1 MSFHVVTAVWGE
13 EFIDLFTRVVVPN
26 LLSTGNLDAL
36 PEGSRYQIFTAPGDQ
51 SLLARATR
59 LLRAVLPVDVVAVDE
74 EGHEGRYSQMTH
86 YHRRAI
92 TDARGAA
99 LIFAS
104 PDSLLSTDALRYVVA
119 RHAVGMRAV
128 VVPPVRLT
136 KESVLPALVAR
147 GSAAFAPRELVR
159 FALDHL
165 HPATLAYMADASRFN
180 AFPTGLQWRV
190 GEEGM
195 ISRSFHLYPL
205 MLAPVHLALPART
218 IDSNYIEHCVPN
230 MEDIDVVTDSD
241 VLAMFDLTAKRRYG
255 GRAKTRT
262 MRIWRLAS
270 VAGRCSPHHLLFW
283 RHAIRLHTDVLDARW
298 SAVEKES
305 AAIADLVLA
314 RRHLARRLHPML
326 RVISSMQQRVERRA
340 RDLRRRAP
348 RLRLKRIVRVVAIAR
363 KRVRRKMK
371 RPSRGGAET

>member
-1 MSFHVVTAVWGE
+1 
-13 EFIDLFTRVVVPN
+13 
-26 LLSTGNLDAL
+26 GNLDAL